1 MIKRNLLYRSLH
13 FPKGPNRLTLAAGAL
28 MRILISTA
36 SIYLL
41 FSIFIGPVPGFAQ
54 EDNTGTNPANFT
66 YDFRIIA
73 EMAELDDPGGSSLT
87 TTFEYRWPLGRDVAN
102 LRGEESGSTFYDM
115 GKKFGARLR
124 MKYKDLNIDTPG
136 AAPFDNSNVS
146 GIGDL
151 DARVLWM
158 AYASRKVIIV
168 PGLEAFFNT
177 ATNDVLGSGKTT
189 LGPVVFAV
197 FPGILGGSSLFAPGY
212 QYVFDIAGDSDRADI
227 SRSQIDLY
235 FVWMLAKGK
244 NWLIVDPQIIL
255 DHENSKEMATIEAEW
270 GFMIVPKSGIS
281 GYMRPGAGIGDDK
294 PYSWNFETGIKFVWR

>member
-1 MIKRNLLYRSLH
+1 MNLFTVPENHTL
-13 FPKGPNRLTLAAGAL
+13 PKPPHGSIRQTGSMMHVVARVASTCLLILLVMGPTPAL
-28 MRILISTA
+28 
-36 SIYLL
+36 
-41 FSIFIGPVPGFAQ
+41 AQ

-102 LRGEESGSTFYDM
+102 LRGEEGGSTFYDM

-124 MKYKDLNIDTPG
+124 MKYKNLNIDTPG
-136 AAPFDNSNVS
+136 AAPFENSNVS

-177 ATNDVLGSGKTT
+177 ATNDALGSGKTS

-197 FPGILGGSSLFAPGY
+197 FPGILGGSSLFAPAY
-212 QYVFDIAGDSDRADI
+212 QYVFDIAGDNDRADI

-235 FVWMLAKGK
+235 FVWLLAKGK

-255 DHENSKEMATIEAEW
+255 DHKNSKEMATIEAEW

-281 GYMRPGAGIGDDK
+281 GYMRPGTSIGDEK